1 MIGIFILLCTMFI
14 INMVMLCMIK
24 DIFDEIKVEKGAHKP
39 MKTFYELMLDIE
51 KNQAKQQKINDQIL
65 SNQDDA
71 DRVKADILLNQAKI
85 MKTQEAQDEAI
96 ANILLNQMAGVKDGT
111 Q

>member
-1 MIGIFILLCTMFI
+1 M
-14 INMVMLCMIK
+14 NQ
-24 DIFDEIKVEKGAHKP
+24 KP
-39 MKTFYELMLDIE
+39 FYELMLDIR
-51 KNQAKQQKINDQIL
+51 AKQSEQQKINDQIL

-85 MKTQEAQDEAI
+85 MKTQEAQDEAM

>member
-1 MIGIFILLCTMFI
+1 
-14 INMVMLCMIK
+14 
-24 DIFDEIKVEKGAHKP
+24 
-39 MKTFYELMLDIE
+39 MLDIQSKQSE
-51 KNQAKQQKINDQIL
+51 QQKINDQIL

-96 ANILLNQMAGVKDGT
+96 ANILLNQMGV
-111 Q
+111 